1 MFRPVGMVAL
11 ALLITGCSSGPPKPY
26 GIGHPIP
33 LGPYVAT
40 VEGSDFMAWENEG
53 LLIVHFRL
61 QCTTK
66 PRDFERFANEYRKAF
81 TLRDGDGKEYEGF
94 MSPAPTRGMSPS
106 GLLEDMKNPPKNFEE
121 EMTRM
126 GVDLERWQAFF
137 MAPAYSKGY
146 KLHIE
151 NEMRQSGQAGRVVV
165 DLYR

>member
-1 MFRPVGMVAL
+1 MFRPVWIVAL
-11 ALLITGCSSGPPKPY
+11 ALLLTGCSSGPPKPY

-53 LLIVHFRL
+53 LLIVHFQL
-61 QCTTK
+61 QCTAK
-66 PRDFERFANEYRKAF
+66 PRDFEPFVREYSKAF

-94 MSPAPTRGMSPS
+94 ASPEPARGRSPS
-106 GLLEDMKNPPKNFEE
+106 SLLEDMKNPPKNFEE
-121 EMTRM
+121 EMRRM
-126 GVDLERWQAFF
+126 GADLERWQAFF

-151 NEMRQSGQAGRVVV
+151 NEMRQSGQAGAVVV